1 MRTEKTS
8 AESLIPALRA
18 VAPGTL
24 IRDGIENIL
33 RAKTGGLLVVGGER
47 SVREIAE
54 GGFEI
59 NMPVTATR
67 LYELAKMD
75 GAIIMDEKME
85 MIWRANVQLVP
96 QSAISSDETGIRHRI
111 AERTARQTGA
121 MVLAISQRR
130 SIITLFKD
138 NVKYALPDTGVI
150 LIKANQAIQTL
161 EKYGSVLEKVLDN
174 LTILEFEDVVT
185 ILDVV
190 KVAQRVE
197 MVKRI
202 LSELDLYLAQL
213 GSEGR
218 LVNMQKEE
226 LMANVYEDGDMV
238 LFDYACLEEKGLE
251 QVNRSLRSLNGEEL
265 LELTA
270 VSKALGFG
278 NSQAAMD
285 LPVSPRGY
293 RILNQ
298 LPRLPFQIIKNM
310 IQHFGSLQ
318 KVLAADMEALDH
330 VEGIG
335 EARAKAVKNGLMRL
349 REKIFLEHHA

>member
-8 AESLIPALRA
+8 AESLLPALRA

-33 RAKTGGLLVVGGER
+33 RAKTGGLLVVGGEK

-59 NMPVTATR
+59 NTPVTATK

-75 GAIIMDEKME
+75 GAIILDEKVE

-96 QSAISSDETGIRHRI
+96 QSDIPSDETGIRHRI

-138 NVKYALPDTGVI
+138 NFKYALPDTGVI

-161 EKYGSVLEKVLDN
+161 EKYRSVLEKALEN
-174 LTILEFEDVVT
+174 LTVLEFEDVVT

-190 KVAQRVE
+190 KVVQRVE

-202 LSELDLYLAQL
+202 VSELDLYLAQL
-213 GSEGR
+213 GTEGR
-218 LVNMQKEE
+218 LVNMQMEE
-226 LMANVYEDGDMV
+226 LIANVNEDGNMV
-238 LFDYACLEEKGLE
+238 LLDYACHEEKGLE
-251 QVNRSLRSLNGEEL
+251 QLNRLLRQLSGEEL
-265 LELTA
+265 LELTM
-270 VSKALGFG
+270 VSKVMGFG
-278 NSQAAMD
+278 NSLVALD
-285 LPVSPRGY
+285 LPINPRGY
-293 RILNQ
+293 RILNE
-298 LPRLPFQIIKNM
+298 LPRLPFHIIKNM
-310 IQHFGSLQ
+310 TQHFGSLQ
-318 KVLAADMEALDH
+318 KVLAADMAALDQ
-330 VEGIG
+330 VDGIG

-349 REKIFLEHHA
+349 REKIFLERHS